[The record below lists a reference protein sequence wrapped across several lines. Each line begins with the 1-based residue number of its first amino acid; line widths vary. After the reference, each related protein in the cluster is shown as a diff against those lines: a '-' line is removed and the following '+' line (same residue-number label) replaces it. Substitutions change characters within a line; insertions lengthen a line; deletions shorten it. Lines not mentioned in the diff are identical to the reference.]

1 MLVLMLVS
9 MTVGVQQDNLLLV
22 NNLPTCNI
30 GVMSDRNICGREI
43 TAFTIIPPPEFD
55 QTSRRLQLMFPTLSI
70 EQRKLSVKLEGT
82 CRAFIV
88 DGQRRSGPCLRDGL
102 SEIADTFRSGGDPC
116 QFCNSNQSDSIRIAE
131 ALHRA

>member
-1 MLVLMLVS
+1 

-30 GVMSDRNICGREI
+30 GVMSDRNTCGREI
-43 TAFTIIPPPEFD
+43 TAFTIIPPSEFV
-55 QTSRRLQLMFPTLSI
+55 QTSRRLKLMFPTLSV
-70 EQRKLSVKLEGT
+70 ERRKLSVKLQGT
-82 CRAFIV
+82 CRAIIV
-88 DGQRRSGPCLRDGL
+88 DGQRMSGPCLRIGL

-116 QFCNSNQSDSIRIAE
+116 EYCVSNQGSSIRVAE